1 MTPIQLTSTVP
12 VGETRSFTKTNADG
26 TDSPFT
32 IPAGKIFVL
41 KDISVQ
47 RLSSPEPTGNLTI
60 ELSQTAGTANILRWC
75 FVGQYESNIERS
87 FSAGIAFSTPFT
99 VTNSSL
105 SVDAMIV
112 RLWGFIEKPA

>member
-1 MTPIQLTSTVP
+1 MKHIQLTSTVP
-12 VGETRSFTKTNADG
+12 IAQTSSFTTTNPDG

-32 IPAGKIFVL
+32 IPSGKVFVL
-41 KDISVQ
+41 KDISIQ
-47 RLSSPEPTGNLTI
+47 RLSSPEPAGNLVI
-60 ELSQTAGTANILRWC
+60 EISQTPGTANVLRWC

-105 SVDAMIV
+105 SIDAMVV
-112 RLWGFIEKPA
+112 RLWGFIENA

>member
-12 VGETRSFTKTNADG
+12 VGETSSFTITNADG

-47 RLSSPEPTGNLTI
+47 RLSSPEPTGDLTI

-75 FVGQYESNIERS
+75 FVGKYESNIERS

-105 SVDAMIV
+105 RVDDSERCRKGNAS
-112 RLWGFIEKPA
+112 